1 MIAQEKNRFAF
12 LIAAPQAGEVA
23 MLNDQIAMTQA
34 LLSSGLPADHIF
46 ALHGRL
52 DRNMVLTALGSMRR
66 RMTGW
71 QSGSLFVHVSGHGYF
86 VGETGDTAYPGLL
99 FDDTED
105 GNDDYHLLWEEF
117 FAALALPTGVRLTLL
132 PDL

>member
-1 MIAQEKNRFAF
+1 MTTQNPHNLAF
-12 LIAAPQAGEVA
+12 LIAAPQAGETA

-52 DRNMVLTALGSMRR
+52 DRKLVLAALDNLRR
-66 RMTGW
+66 RMAGW

-86 VGETGDTAYPGLL
+86 VGENGESARAGLL
-99 FDDTED
+99 LDDTQD
-105 GNDDYHLLWEEF
+105 VNDDYHLRWEEF
-117 FAALALPTGVRLTLL
+117 FAALALPSGVRLTLL

>member
-1 MIAQEKNRFAF
+1 
-12 LIAAPQAGEVA
+12 

-34 LLSSGLPADHIF
+34 LLARGLPADHIF

-52 DRNMVLTALGSMRR
+52 DRNMVLSALHNIQR
-66 RMTGW
+66 RMVGW

-86 VGETGDTAYPGLL
+86 VGEMGDTAYPGLL

-105 GNDDYHLLWEEF
+105 VADDYHLPWNDF
-117 FAALALPTGVRLTLL
+117 FAALALPAGVRLTLL